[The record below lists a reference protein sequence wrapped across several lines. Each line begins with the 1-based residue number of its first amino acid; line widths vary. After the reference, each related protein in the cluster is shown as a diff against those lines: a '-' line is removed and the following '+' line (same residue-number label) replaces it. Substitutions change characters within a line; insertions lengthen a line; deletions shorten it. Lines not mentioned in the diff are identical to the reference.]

1 MCQFDCDFMTDIK
14 QAWGLEFPMAYELIA
29 AVDLG
34 SNSFRLQ
41 VGRIVSNQIY
51 PLDGLK
57 ESVRL
62 AAGLAA
68 DKRLDAA
75 SQQRA
80 LDALARF
87 AERLRGFDADA
98 VRAVATNTLRVAKN
112 APSFLEKAESALGFP
127 IEVIAGREE
136 ARLIYL
142 GVAHTLARPEA
153 RQLVVDIGGGSTEFI
168 IGQNI
173 DPVRLESL
181 YMGCVSFSLRFFPD
195 GRVDKRA
202 FKEAELAA
210 RRELQAIVHEFR
222 EAGWDEAIGSSG
234 TAKALADLLELNG
247 WSDHGLTRDGLEKLR
262 TALIEAGGASRL
274 KLEGLRPDRIPV
286 LPGGLAIMS
295 AVFKEFGLE
304 RMVFSEGALRLGVL
318 YDLLG
323 RHHHDDLRE
332 TTVNRFMQR
341 YDVDRRQAAR
351 VAHTAGALL
360 SQLVPASRAAE
371 HPDAQFMVWAA
382 RLHEIGISV
391 AHSSY
396 HKHSAYILANADMP
410 GFSRRDQGRLSRLV
424 LAHRGK
430 LERAQPLRGEALEWT
445 LIFCLRIAVLLHRSR
460 DDRPPPPYAAEFTRS
475 GFQLTL
481 GGEGLNVLPMT
492 AAALEDEAHQWAG
505 IGGELRLRGSS

>member
-1 MCQFDCDFMTDIK
+1 
-14 QAWGLEFPMAYELIA
+14 MAYELIA

-41 VGRIVSNQIY
+41 VGRIVGNQIY
-51 PLDGLK
+51 PLDGFK

-62 AAGLAA
+62 AAGLSS
-68 DKRLDAA
+68 DKYLDTV
-75 SQQRA
+75 SQERG
-80 LDALARF
+80 LEALARF
-87 AERLRGFDADA
+87 AERLRGFDAGA

-112 APSFLEKAESALGFP
+112 ASAFLEKAESALGFP

-153 RQLVVDIGGGSTEFI
+153 RQLVIDIGGGSTEFI

-181 YMGCVSFSLRFFPD
+181 YMGCVSFSLRFFPE
-195 GRVDKRA
+195 GKVDKRS

-234 TAKALADLLELNG
+234 TAKALVDLLELNG
-247 WSDHGLTRDGLEKLR
+247 WSDHGLTREGLEKLR
-262 TALIEAGGASRL
+262 AALLDAGSASRL
-274 KLEGLRPDRIPV
+274 KLEGLRPDRVPV

-295 AVFKEFGLE
+295 AIFKEFGLE
-304 RMVFSEGALRLGVL
+304 RMIFSEGALRLGVL

-323 RHHHDDLRE
+323 RYHHDDLRE
-332 TTVNRFMQR
+332 ATVNRFMQR
-341 YDVDRRQAAR
+341 YEVDRRQAGR
-351 VAHTAGALL
+351 VAHTAMALL
-360 SQLVPASRAAE
+360 NQLVPASREAG
-371 HPDAQFMVWAA
+371 HPDAQFLVWAA
-382 RLHEIGISV
+382 RMHEIGISV

-410 GFSRRDQGRLSRLV
+410 GFSKRDQARLSRLV

-430 LERAQPLRGEALEWT
+430 LERAQPLRGEAVEWT
-445 LIFCLRIAVLLHRSR
+445 LLFCLRIAVLLHRSR
-460 DDRPPPPYAAEFTRS
+460 DDRQPPPYDAEFTRN
-475 GFQLTL
+475 GFQVTL
-481 GGEGLNVLPMT
+481 GAEGLNVLPMT
-492 AAALEDEAHQWAG
+492 AAALEDEALQWSG
-505 IGGELRLRGSS
+505 IGGELKLRRGT

>member
-1 MCQFDCDFMTDIK
+1 
-14 QAWGLEFPMAYELIA
+14 MAYELIA

-41 VGRIVSNQIY
+41 VGRIVANQIY

-57 ESVRL
+57 EPVRL
-62 AAGLAA
+62 AAGLKA
-68 DKRLDAA
+68 DKRLDADA
-75 SQQRA
+75 QARGV
-80 LDALARF
+80 DALARF
-87 AERLRGFDADA
+87 AERLRGFDEAA

-112 APSFLEKAESALGFP
+112 SAQFLERAEAALGFP

-142 GVAHTLARPEA
+142 GVAHTLAQPEK

-173 DPVRLESL
+173 DPIRLESL

-195 GRVDKRA
+195 GKVDKRS

-210 RRELQAIVHEFR
+210 RRELQTIVHEFR
-222 EAGWDEAIGSSG
+222 ETGWDEAIGSSG
-234 TAKALADLLELNG
+234 TAKAIVDLLELNG
-247 WSDHGLTRDGLEKLR
+247 WSDHGLTREGMEKLR
-262 TALIEAGGASRL
+262 ALLIDAGSVGRL

-295 AVFKEFGLE
+295 AIFKEFGLD
-304 RMVFSEGALRLGVL
+304 RMAFSEGALRLGVL

-332 TTVNRFMQR
+332 LTVNRFMQR

-351 VAHTAGALL
+351 VAHTAVNLL
-360 SQLVPASRAAE
+360 HQLVPGSRQAD

-382 RLHEIGISV
+382 WLHEVGISI

-396 HKHSAYILANADMP
+396 HKHSAYIIGNADMP

-430 LERAQPLRGEALEWT
+430 LERAQPLRGEAPEWT

-460 DDRPPPPYAAEFTRS
+460 DDLPPPPCVADFTRN
-475 GFQLTL
+475 GFLL
-481 GGEGLNVLPMT
+481 RLSAAYRNELPLT
-492 AAALEDEAHQWAG
+492 AAALDDEAMQWTG
-505 IGGELRLRGSS
+505 IGGELRVEHHD

>member
-1 MCQFDCDFMTDIK
+1 
-14 QAWGLEFPMAYELIA
+14 MAYELIA

-41 VGRIVSNQIY
+41 VGRIVGNQIY

-62 AAGLAA
+62 AAGLNP

-75 SQQRA
+75 SQERG
-80 LDALARF
+80 LEALARF
-87 AERLRGFDADA
+87 AERLRGFDAGA

-112 APSFLEKAESALGFP
+112 ASSFLEKAEAALGFP

-142 GVAHTLARPEA
+142 GVAHTLAKPES

-173 DPVRLESL
+173 DPLRLESL
-181 YMGCVSFSLRFFPD
+181 YMGCVSFSLRFFPE
-195 GRVDKRA
+195 GKVDKRS

-210 RRELQAIVHEFR
+210 RRELQTIVHEYR
-222 EAGWDEAIGSSG
+222 KAGWDEAIGSSG
-234 TAKALADLLELNG
+234 TTKALVDLLEMNG
-247 WSDHGLTRDGLEKLR
+247 WSDHGLTREGLEKLR
-262 TALIEAGGASRL
+262 AALLDAGSAARL
-274 KLEGLRPDRIPV
+274 KLEGLRPDRVPV

-323 RHHHDDLRE
+323 RYHHDDLRE
-332 TTVNRFMQR
+332 ATVSRFMQR
-341 YDVDRRQAAR
+341 YEVDRRQAAR
-351 VAHTAGALL
+351 VAHTALDLL
-360 SQLVPASRAAE
+360 KQLVPASREAG
-371 HPDAQFMVWAA
+371 HPDAQFLVWAA

-410 GFSRRDQGRLSRLV
+410 GFSKRDQERLARLV

-430 LERAQPLRGEALEWT
+430 LERAQPLRGEAPEWT
-445 LIFCLRIAVLLHRSR
+445 LIFCLRVAVLLHRSR
-460 DDRPPPPYAAEFTRS
+460 DDRPPPPRQASFTRN
-475 GFQLTL
+475 GFQLAL
-481 GGEGLNVLPMT
+481 GAEGLNVLPMT
-492 AAALEDEAHQWAG
+492 AAALDDEALQWAG
-505 IGGELRLRGSS
+505 IGGELRVQRSA